1 MHSELSAV
9 LYVCVHQIRNGISFQ
24 GILKISLQVIQTVAL
39 EEEKK
44 KTLINDHIQI
54 VFWMMPLLTMKIGSL
69 QHAWGSTKKE
79 SGSGLNENPVLGLG
93 ET

>member
-39 EEEKK
+39 EEKK
-44 KTLINDHIQI
+44 KK
-54 VFWMMPLLTMKIGSL
+54 PS
-69 QHAWGSTKKE
+69 
-79 SGSGLNENPVLGLG
+79 
-93 ET
+93 

>member
-9 LYVCVHQIRNGISFQ
+9 VYVCVHQIRNGISFQ
-24 GILKISLQVIQTVAL
+24 VILKISLQVIQTAL
-39 EEEKK
+39 EKK
-44 KTLINDHIQI
+44 KKKLINAHIQI
-54 VFWMMPLLTMKIGSL
+54 VFWMMPLLTMKISSL

>member
-9 LYVCVHQIRNGISFQ
+9 LYVCVHQIRNGIYFQ

-39 EEEKK
+39 EKK
-44 KTLINDHIQI
+44 NKTLINDHIQI
-54 VFWMMPLLTMKIGSL
+54 VFWMMPLLTMKISSL

-79 SGSGLNENPVLGLG
+79 SGNGLNENPVLGLG

>member
-9 LYVCVHQIRNGISFQ
+9 LYVCVHQIRNGIYFQ

-39 EEEKK
+39 EKK
-44 KTLINDHIQI
+44 NKTLINDHIQI
-54 VFWMMPLLTMKIGSL
+54 VFWMMPLLTMKISSL

-79 SGSGLNENPVLGLG
+79 SGNGLNENPVWGLG